1 MELDRA
7 KNVVNYVGTNGLP
20 KSYDERLELIKIAY
34 GDTFQNKP
42 ISTISEG
49 QAYAILTHLP
59 KTARNVLKKAEET
72 GNGLEEKVEPKPTQA
87 NFPFAILQT
96 GKR

>member
-7 KNVVNYVGTNGLP
+7 KNVVRYVETNGLP
-20 KSYDERLELIKIAY
+20 KSYHERLEVIKMAY
-34 GDTFQNKP
+34 GETFQNKP

-59 KTARNVLKKAEET
+59 NTARKVLKQAEKPFK
-72 GNGLEEKVEPKPTQA
+72 GLEEKVEPKPSQSE
-87 NFPFAILQT
+87 FSFAVIQT
-96 GKR
+96 GRR